1 MLISIITL
9 LFSITS
15 IFISI
20 YLFLHKEKLRNI
32 PHELCADLEGDE
44 FNKCIEKMNCV
55 QNINCNLQGQPA
67 NRGMTSSHV
76 DIGTFG
82 DCSIIA
88 NC

>member
-1 MLISIITL
+1 MIIYIITL

-15 IFISI
+15 IFISL
-20 YLFLHKEKLRNI
+20 YLFLDKEKLRNT

-44 FNKCIEKMNCV
+44 FNTCIKKMTCV

-67 NRGMTSSHV
+67 NRGMTSSNV

-82 DCSIIA
+82 DCSIIG